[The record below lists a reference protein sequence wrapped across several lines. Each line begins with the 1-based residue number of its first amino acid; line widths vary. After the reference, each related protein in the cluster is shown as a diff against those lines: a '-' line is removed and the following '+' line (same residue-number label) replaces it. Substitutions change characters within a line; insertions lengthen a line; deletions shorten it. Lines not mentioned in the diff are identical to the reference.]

1 MQSLESKDLVPEEI
15 TVSDFRGPRSFY
27 MCLEGPQ
34 LLRCYGDGEPGMI
47 VRVISYVIVKR
58 LETCKC
64 KGVWGK
70 DVILTMRKNT
80 EQPACGKIMC
90 LFFQMTCFLACDWR
104 FPIDRWLVLLVS
116 LYISGSCLGQ
126 WSNFLR
132 RCDEQLHSWNCK
144 VGETWRCRDAFEITW
159 LAWIAEALYQWAMC
173 HRVAFDEVGRSWVT
187 YIRCC

>member
-34 LLRCYGDGEPGMI
+34 LLLCYGDGEPGMI

-80 EQPACGKIMC
+80 DRHVEKLCAC
-90 LFFQMTCFLACDWR
+90 FFR
-104 FPIDRWLVLLVS
+104 
-116 LYISGSCLGQ
+116 
-126 WSNFLR
+126 
-132 RCDEQLHSWNCK
+132 
-144 VGETWRCRDAFEITW
+144 
-159 LAWIAEALYQWAMC
+159 
-173 HRVAFDEVGRSWVT
+173 
-187 YIRCC
+187 